1 MTKIEMRKARRY
13 NLALPVALN
22 SPFEKSL
29 EARSGRTRDISS
41 RGVYFLI
48 ESELKPGHEVNLT
61 MTIPAE
67 GPHWPDVLIHVTG
80 KVVRVE
86 NSPEKVGGK
95 IGAAATIDRYE
106 MTRRDPQSH
115 DPS

>member
-1 MTKIEMRKARRY
+1 MTKVELRKARRY
-13 NLALPVALN
+13 NLTLPVALD
-22 SPFEKSL
+22 SPPERSL

-48 ESELKPGHEVNLT
+48 ESDLKPGCDVNLT

-86 NSPEKVGGK
+86 NSPENVGGR

-115 DPS
+115 DPA